1 MVQGKA
7 LEIFTRN
14 LNRVH
19 VDTDRMF
26 LWLFL
31 GQWVCAIAFAIMI
44 SPYAWAGKTR
54 TLHLHVELAVLGG
67 AALNVLP
74 LVLMRFRPGLVMTR
88 HVVATTQ
95 MLWAALF
102 VHLSGGRVETHFFIF
117 GSLAFL
123 AFYRDW
129 RVLMTAT
136 AAVAIDHLL
145 LGFYWPES
153 VYGIANPEWWRFLE
167 HAGWVAFE
175 VIVLIFGCQRALRE
189 MRALSDREASLDVA
203 KSDVERQI
211 AVRTE
216 ELKDSSDR
224 YKALI
229 ENTSAVPWEID
240 GDSGMVVYLAPQAG
254 VLLNPSIDLAQ
265 PIELAALFHP
275 EDREAFKD
283 FVKKA
288 MKAGFNES
296 SYMDVR
302 VIGDDRKLKYVR
314 NFLAERRVL
323 SDSARVFGISIDI
336 TQQRQ
341 LELELMQA
349 QKMESIGQLAAGIAH
364 ELNTPAQFIGD
375 NVHFL
380 QDSLQQVFSV
390 VDKFTSGEGIKELRV
405 LSAAEIEALLESAD
419 FKYLR
424 EEIPKALAQSLDGV
438 ARISSIV
445 GAMKEFSHPA
455 VDRTFVDINRAILS
469 TITVASSEWKYVA
482 EVKTDFDGGLSPV
495 PVMPGAFNQVV
506 LNLLVNAAH
515 AIAEANID
523 RPGEKGTI
531 TVNTRESGAW
541 AEIIVSDTGCGIP
554 EKIRDRIFD
563 PFFTTK
569 QVGKGTGQGLA
580 IAHDVIVKKHGGSIA
595 VESELGVGT
604 RFVIRLPLNDLESV
618 SDAA

>member
-1 MVQGKA
+1 MVKGKA

-26 LWLFL
+26 FWLFL
-31 GQWVCAIAFAIMI
+31 IQWICAIAFALMI
-44 SPYAWAGKTR
+44 SPYAWAGKAR
-54 TLHLHVELAVLGG
+54 TLHLHVELALLGG

-74 LVLMRFRPGLVMTR
+74 LVLMRFRPGRVTTR

-189 MRALSDREASLDVA
+189 MGALSDREASLDVA
-203 KSDVERQI
+203 KTDVERQI

-216 ELKDSSDR
+216 ELKDSSER

-254 VLLNPSIDLAQ
+254 VLLNSSVDLAQ

-275 EDREAFKD
+275 EDREAFKG
-283 FVKKA
+283 FVGKA
-288 MKAGFNES
+288 MKAGFKES

-302 VIGDDRKLKYVR
+302 VIGADRKLKYVR

-323 SDSARVFGISIDI
+323 SDSTRVFGISIDI

-380 QDSLQQVFSV
+380 QDSLRQVFSV
-390 VDKFTSGEGIKELRV
+390 VDKFTSEDGLKELRV
-405 LSAAEIEALLESAD
+405 LSAADIDALLESAD
-419 FKYLR
+419 FNYLR

-438 ARISSIV
+438 ARISGIV
-445 GAMKEFSHPA
+445 GAMKDFSHPA

-469 TITVASSEWKYVA
+469 TITVASNEWKYVA
-482 EVKTDFDGGLSPV
+482 EVKTDLDGGLGPV

-515 AIAEANID
+515 AIAEANVD

-604 RFVIRLPLNDLESV
+604 RFVIRLPLNELESV